1 MALSLA
7 IRKGIRDSEPKKVE
21 HLEKIKNATGVDFT
35 FEVDFGAILA
45 QIPADKKADY
55 GDRIGEVL
63 HDWYLSPLAYGI
75 ERNVSSDE
83 MKKEAL
89 VTACTAKKISFAIL
103 PDAEWKK
110 AGYGSYARIRVVNG
124 VLFMEVKPDTFCANV
139 DNVCQDFEKC
149 FAGEGGLSL
158 KTRASIRDTE
168 SERADL
174 LKAISDAAGHTYT
187 FECDWDALTPAINAR
202 GYEERHGEV
211 VNWHLGGAKY
221 HLVKL
226 LGDEMGKE
234 AFVDAT
240 PSRVIKFVV
249 DPKAAK
255 GKLSKFENGAWV
267 LVVKPDS
274 LASNVDETGSDVE
287 SLL

>member
-1 MALSLA
+1 M
-7 IRKGIRDSEPKKVE
+7 
-21 HLEKIKNATGVDFT
+21 T
-35 FEVDFGAILA
+35 
-45 QIPADKKADY
+45 ADKKKDY
-55 GDRIGEVL
+55 GDRVGEVL
-63 HDWYLSPLAYGI
+63 HDWYLSPLASGL
-75 ERNVSSDE
+75 ERNCGSDE
-83 MKKEAL
+83 MKKEA
-89 VTACTAKKISFAIL
+89 VVNACTAKKITFAIL
-103 PDAEWKK
+103 PEPEWKK
-110 AGYGSYARIRVVNG
+110 AGYGSYARIRVVAG
-124 VLFMEVKPDTFCANV
+124 VLTIEVKPDTFCSNV

-158 KTRASIRDTE
+158 KSRASIRDTE

-174 LKAISDAAGHTYT
+174 LKAISDAAGVTYN
-187 FECDWDALTPAINAR
+187 FECDWDALTPALVAR

-234 AFVDAT
+234 AFVEST
-240 PSRVIKFVV
+240 PSRLIKFVV
-249 DPKAAK
+249 DAKAAK
-255 GKLSKFENGAWV
+255 GKLSKFDNGAWV

-274 LASNVDETGSDVE
+274 LASNVDDTGNDVE